1 MFTTCIS
8 IFTYLYLR
16 SFYKNKLIKF
26 KSVGLRYD
34 ICIIFNGIIIVF
46 RLTWIRFQRKTHCN
60 RHRLFLIQYSWFIY
74 SQKSM
79 EAYNINNSI
88 KQSSC
93 FTFSRWWR
101 YGQLKF
107 TLTHFSGISHQGV
120 QPPLFQSLSQIF
132 SQPLFQPSLFQ
143 SVTMQAWKQYLE
155 Y

>member
-60 RHRLFLIQYSWFIY
+60 RHSLFLIQYSWFIY

-107 TLTHFSGISHQGV
+107 TLTHFSGISLTTKASSHHCS
-120 QPPLFQSLSQIF
+120 SLCPKYFPNHCSNHLCSNLLQCRHGSNI
-132 SQPLFQPSLFQ
+132 
-143 SVTMQAWKQYLE
+143 
-155 Y
+155 